1 MPFHQ
6 QLELL
11 RKQSGLSYEQ
21 LAARCGSNPGYLWPL
36 CQGKRK
42 PSRDFTRRGRL
53 SLALGLDLDQ
63 TDELLA
69 LAGHLPLQLTPV
81 SRPAA
86 PSYPTGP
93 GV

>member
-6 QLELL
+6 QRELL

-21 LAARCGSNPGYLWPL
+21 LAARCGSNPGYVWPL
-36 CQGKRK
+36 CQGRRK
-42 PSRDFTRRGRL
+42 PSRDFIWRL

-69 LAGHLPLQLTPV
+69 LAGLLPLQNGPV
-81 SRPAA
+81 AA
-86 PSYPTGP
+86 RAVQSYQEGS
-93 GV
+93 GA